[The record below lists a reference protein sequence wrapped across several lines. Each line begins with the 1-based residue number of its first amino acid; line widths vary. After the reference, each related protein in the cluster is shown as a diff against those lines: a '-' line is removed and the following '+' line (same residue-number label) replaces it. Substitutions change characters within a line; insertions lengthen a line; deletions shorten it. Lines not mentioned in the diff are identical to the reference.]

1 MENRKL
7 NSQER
12 EIFASLIA
20 NIVSEVLDWMA
31 IIANMM
37 KVDCQTVRVLFA
49 EAFVNNMQ
57 EV

>member
-20 NIVSEVLDWMA
+20 NIVSEVLDWTA